1 MCHHID
7 LLRNKQD
14 WPIAREEPKDA
25 MANAGFGRENS
36 LKCPRCGRIYSEP
49 GVVICPSFEVG
60 LIRAGDLPPIAG
72 ELPQMAGATTLKV
85 RVSPI
90 IGEALASVKPGEDF
104 DEALL
109 RALKARYPEQA
120 TSLLSAIARMIEV
133 EGKSANEDRQQTLQR
148 LAQMDP
154 GPEITLTTSAGEP
167 TRITAETRVIRIGD
181 KEYHSME
188 EVPLRLRAMIEKA
201 MSGKPTV
208 RRAGCFS
215 TLVAG
220 WLLAILR
227 GAAK

>member
-1 MCHHID
+1 M
-7 LLRNKQD
+7 
-14 WPIAREEPKDA
+14 
-25 MANAGFGRENS
+25 
-36 LKCPRCGRIYSEP
+36 KCPRCGRTYSDP
-49 GVVICPSFEVG
+49 GTAVCPACQVSLVPDAWPDEMC
-60 LIRAGDLPPIAG
+60 A
-72 ELPQMAGATTLKV
+72 EQTLKV
-85 RVSPI
+85 HVTPVISD
-90 IGEALASVKPGEDF
+90 ALASAGPGEDF

-133 EGKSANEDRQQTLQR
+133 EGKGANEDRQQTLQR

-188 EVPLRLRAMIEKA
+188 EVPLHLRAMIERA

-215 TLVAG
+215 PLVAG